1 MATAAGSCACCSRF
15 VPTEATV
22 KTILALVMIA
32 LPMGA
37 YGQLVK
43 CVAKDGKVEYARDC
57 PAGTT
62 EQKTGIK
69 RRPGHVPGGAEG
81 GDNSE
86 SADKL
91 ALPADDDAPIGD
103 TDQHST

>member
-1 MATAAGSCACCSRF
+1 MTDNDKRATPLMPSADDA
-15 VPTEATV
+15 
-22 KTILALVMIA
+22 
-32 LPMGA
+32 
-37 YGQLVK
+37 
-43 CVAKDGKVEYARDC
+43 
-57 PAGTT
+57 

-69 RRPGHVPGGAEG
+69 RRPGHAPGGAEG
-81 GDNSE
+81 GENSE